1 MAARRKGRKFS
12 TSEVLEQVLLSNAAK
27 SSSVNEEEQRIRV
40 ALSDVAKQ
48 SGLLSSEF
56 FVSAGTK
63 VLLPISKFAKA
74 PLNRPAEILCA
85 PLNPASIFQHEARLW
100 LSAISRRLSGRKRL
114 RNPFYGEITR
124 DLPFELFS
132 VLVRLIKATPEYCEP
147 FCYCCHN
154 NKGEVI
160 SFTTVRLVV
169 NFLSVL
175 TGYGEEQVFEHFK
188 RNLTTGLRK
197 GHKVSIITSDVKDFA
212 FFYKQNQGK
221 LVISFNF
228 GEGNSIGFPQHC

>member
-1 MAARRKGRKFS
+1 MAARQKGRKFS
-12 TSEVLEQVLLSNAAK
+12 MNEVLEQVSVCNAAK
-27 SSSVNEEEQRIRV
+27 DSFENEEEKRIRV

-48 SGLLSSEF
+48 SGLSSSEF
-56 FVSAGTK
+56 FVSASTK
-63 VLLPISKFAKA
+63 VLLSISKLAKA
-74 PLNRPAEILCA
+74 PVNRPAEILSA

-100 LSAISRRLSGRKRL
+100 LSAIRRRLSGRKRL

-132 VLVRLIKATPEYCEP
+132 VLVRLVKATPEFCEP
-147 FCYCCHN
+147 FCYCCRN

-160 SFTTVRLVV
+160 SFTTVQLVV

-188 RNLTTGLRK
+188 RSLTTGLRK

-212 FFYKQNQGK
+212 LFYKRNQGR

-228 GEGNSIGFPQHC
+228 GEWNASGFPQHC